1 MVKVST
7 SGVMTLNLGR
17 LGGGHHQN
25 G

>member
-7 SGVMTLNLGR
+7 SGVMTLTLSR